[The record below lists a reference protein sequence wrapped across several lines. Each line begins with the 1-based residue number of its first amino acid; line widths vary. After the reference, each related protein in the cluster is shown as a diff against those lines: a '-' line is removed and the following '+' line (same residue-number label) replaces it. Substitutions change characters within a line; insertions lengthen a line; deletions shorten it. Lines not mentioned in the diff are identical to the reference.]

1 MICLHKAKPYSL
13 SSLPSLNSGLS
24 KGWTDTWTPSE
35 ADTPDKKLEF
45 FSRFRPLPTV
55 RKDYGH
61 CSLITHSSDAPEP
74 VHGSLRAHPLPP
86 SPFGKWRGAAVHPG
100 PSSQRSQLQ
109 GFAKLVKT
117 QRCFL
122 YSQPRGLSSWRRMPS
137 VSKKEGMQT
146 ICQEW
151 FEAYRTPWLPVSQV
165 LGNSVLGKQTKL
177 IWTLKKPHPI
187 QNHIPEQ

>member
-13 SSLPSLNSGLS
+13 SSLPSLHSGLS

-45 FSRFRPLPTV
+45 LPRFHPLPTV
-55 RKDYGH
+55 RKDYSH
-61 CSLITHSSDAPEP
+61 CSLTTHSSDAPEP
-74 VHGSLRAHPLPP
+74 VHGSLRARPSPP
-86 SPFGKWRGAAVHPG
+86 SPLGKWRGAAVHPG

-122 YSQPRGLSSWRRMPS
+122 HSQPRGLSSWRRMPS

-146 ICQEW
+146 ICQER
-151 FEAYRTPWLPVSQV
+151 FEAYRTPWLPEIQDMHH
-165 LGNSVLGKQTKL
+165 SVLGRQTKL

-187 QNHIPEQ
+187 QNHIPKQ